1 MAAQRVRT
9 PAGGTTA
16 DGYAPAQR
24 RAARGAGEQREGGR
38 ARPRAEG
45 RRPGRTTSAPARSFN
60 GTAVLLAVG
69 MPVAGGLADE
79 LLGLGVGGWG
89 LLLCTVIGSAG
100 AAWVCS
106 RAGWW
111 WVLPAPPPIVLAV
124 TAGSE
129 FLAHSEQYKDSKALA
144 TGAAKWAISGFPIML
159 YAMGA
164 ALLVILVRVV
174 RDRRSRRG

>member
-1 MAAQRVRT
+1 MAGQRVRT
-9 PAGGTTA
+9 PAGDTTA
-16 DGYAPAQR
+16 RGQAPAQR
-24 RAARGAGEQREGGR
+24 SASEGADGRPEGGR
-38 ARPRAEG
+38 PRQCAEG
-45 RRPGRTTSAPARSFN
+45 PRGPGAPAQPFS

-89 LLLCTVIGSAG
+89 LLLCSVLGFAG
-100 AAWVCS
+100 AAGVCS

-124 TAGSE
+124 TAGTE
-129 FLAHSEQYKDSKALA
+129 FLAHSDEFRDGKAA
-144 TGAAKWAISGFPIML
+144 AAGAAKWAIDGFPVML
-159 YAMGA
+159 YAIGA
-164 ALLVILVRVV
+164 ALLVILLRVV

>member
-1 MAAQRVRT
+1 MAGQRT
-9 PAGGTTA
+9 PAGDATA
-16 DGYAPAQR
+16 RGYAPAQR
-24 RAARGAGEQREGGR
+24 STAEGAGARSEGGR
-38 ARPRAEG
+38 PRQRAEG
-45 RRPGRTTSAPARSFN
+45 RRPVKAQARPFS

-69 MPVAGGLADE
+69 TPVAGGLVDE
-79 LLGLGVGGWG
+79 LLGLGIGGWG
-89 LLLCTVIGSAG
+89 LLFCSVVGFAG

-124 TAGSE
+124 TAGAE
-129 FLAHSEQYKDSKALA
+129 YLAHSDKYQDGKAA
-144 TGAAKWAISGFPIML
+144 AAGAAKWAVHGFPVML

-164 ALLVILVRVV
+164 ALLVIMVRVV